1 VSITSR
7 APVAGAQIELIAKN
21 GTKLFSQIT
30 DKLGHVT
37 LPSAKGYERE
47 QQPVVYVVKQKGDVS
62 FIPYNRYTR
71 QINYS
76 RFNVGGEYAYSAD
89 KERVNAYMF
98 TDRRIYRPG
107 ETVNI
112 GIIVEG
118 KNLQNLGNIPLELVV
133 GDAQYTEIYVEKI
146 KLAHFGFMD
155 ASFKWFTSDTK
166 IPEGIE
172 GNAYVNVAFVR
183 DIASKEIFTSP
194 LSYTVVPFSINR
206 SKRVLDL
213 DLTIENIVQPGQPM
227 AVDLDVSEDAKVA
240 VFALDLGILQ
250 VASYRTP
257 DPLAYFL
264 KKWAL
269 SARTKQILD
278 LILPVFALSQM
289 LSAAGGDMFADA
301 MMSEEEM
308 VTGRRIKRSQ
318 NLFERKVQNP
328 AVFWSA
334 VVIAKKGRNTYT
346 FDVPNDF
353 AGGLRVMAIAV
364 GEQTMGRAQ
373 QNTIV
378 RGPFVLTP
386 NVLNHAAPVMNLI
399 SP

>member
-37 LPSAKGYERE
+37 LPSAKGCERE

-89 KERVNAYMF
+89 NERVNAYMF
-98 TDRRIYRPG
+98 TDRGIYRPG

-183 DIASKEIFTSP
+183 DIASKGIFTSP
-194 LSYTVVPFSINR
+194 LSYAVVPFSINR

-213 DLTIENIVQPGQPM
+213 DLTIENIVQPG
-227 AVDLDVSEDAKVA
+227 
-240 VFALDLGILQ
+240 
-250 VASYRTP
+250 
-257 DPLAYFL
+257 
-264 KKWAL
+264 
-269 SARTKQILD
+269 
-278 LILPVFALSQM
+278 
-289 LSAAGGDMFADA
+289 
-301 MMSEEEM
+301 
-308 VTGRRIKRSQ
+308 
-318 NLFERKVQNP
+318 
-328 AVFWSA
+328 
-334 VVIAKKGRNTYT
+334 
-346 FDVPNDF
+346 
-353 AGGLRVMAIAV
+353 
-364 GEQTMGRAQ
+364 
-373 QNTIV
+373 
-378 RGPFVLTP
+378 
-386 NVLNHAAPVMNLI
+386 
-399 SP
+399 